1 MPLEIITDVQETL
14 ENELSSHNKMASEGG
29 TDALSQTI

>member
-14 ENELSSHNKMASEGG
+14 ENELSSQNKMNSESG
-29 TDALSQTI
+29 TDNIS